1 MPISN
6 NVATKN
12 DFKKMMARKAMIGEI
27 SMPIGG
33 KSLRIGCKIGSVV
46 RFRNWTTGLKGSGF
60 TQLTNARI
68 RMSQ

>member
-1 MPISN
+1 MKAILYILQTIFKTNLPDHLNRIPRSN

-33 KSLRIGCKIGSVV
+33 KSLRIGCRIGSVV
-46 RFRNWTTGLKGSGF
+46 RVKN
-60 TQLTNARI
+60 
-68 RMSQ
+68 